1 MNEITVLSSIIYAAQ
16 FSVAATIICIGVMV
30 LAITAIALNQLFHKY
45 WISVNLFKW
54 INESLKQDDP
64 SKKKVTQDNGKN

>member
-1 MNEITVLSSIIYAAQ
+1 MNENTLSGIIYAAQ

-30 LAITAIALNQLFHKY
+30 LAATAIALNQLFHKY
-45 WISVNLFKW
+45 WIPVNLFKW

-64 SKKKVTQDNGKN
+64 SKKKVTQDHGKN